1 MPAPNLSDSGSKPL
15 FLSGE
20 IMTNNGTQKQILNEN
35 YGNPEGNVV
44 DNSAGEDLTTVNK
57 SYQMGQKGGNVSFN
71 NRPTGPLYMD
81 GN

>member
-1 MPAPNLSDSGSKPL
+1 MTVSLNSVTSK
-15 FLSGE
+15 
-20 IMTNNGTQKQILNEN
+20 NGIYKNIRNEN

-57 SYQMGQKGGNVSFN
+57 SYQMGQKGGNVGFN
-71 NRPTGPLYMD
+71 NRPTGPLYTE